1 MPLQRQVGF
10 IYDSPNLFI
19 IAHELGH
26 GAFNLRHTFS
36 PESFIAAERT
46 TQNLLDYPSTGVT
59 VSLSNCSGQAGT
71 ELWKHQWEFIRDPQ
85 NIWFAWAQEESK
97 GEMIAVIDTG
107 KFGITITEMN
117 VEFAPSIGEMKLK
130 YKLGD
135 STKVLMEK
143 YPDEDFLTKMFVFDK
158 SGQKLY
164 ESEKEATVSGEFVW
178 DGFFGDNKKDSLV
191 YEKGPFKLSLVLT
204 NVDSSIN
211 SWQDFK
217 DWAYEIFSEDSVNT
231 FMTSCDTSFNILTG
245 AHLEWIANKDM
256 QGWVVPSSLED
267 YKRIQQIYMTYDGVK
282 ESGNP
287 FDYIKENTIYVDF
300 LGKKLRVH
308 NEFATVLENVKTT
321 LKNKGVYSA
330 LTNKYSSQYVETFAM
345 RTINDP
351 KGGGSV
357 SEHGFAMAIDILP
370 KKNPQ
375 ILSVNTD
382 DKPYNT
388 YVRFFIKVAT
398 GFDVGTSK
406 TVTSI
411 KSAHEKL
418 LNIFSN
424 TTIKALTDEYQAI
437 YTYNNNTE
445 NINVNSL
452 EQINN
457 DLNVLKDACLAL
469 NDEST
474 STEVNNVQESLN
486 NYALKIKSLSAN
498 IVRYKNTIIFDDIA
512 NGQIDDLKI
521 KLGEINSELSNIEKT
536 LNDAMPGTVSFSLI
550 EPSDYDKLK
559 EKITAFNTEQQKLC
573 ASLYT
578 FATRLKSGVGSI
590 GFENILLQD
599 GFCDLEIDL
608 INAFL
613 DADDRIQWGGAF
625 NKKVDGMH
633 FGFTTTAA
641 KSIVNKNN

>member
-1 MPLQRQVGF
+1 
-10 IYDSPNLFI
+10 
-19 IAHELGH
+19 
-26 GAFNLRHTFS
+26 
-36 PESFIAAERT
+36 
-46 TQNLLDYPSTGVT
+46 
-59 VSLSNCSGQAGT
+59 
-71 ELWKHQWEFIRDPQ
+71 
-85 NIWFAWAQEESK
+85 
-97 GEMIAVIDTG
+97 MIAVIDTG

-411 KSAHEKL
+411 KSAH
-418 LNIFSN
+418 
-424 TTIKALTDEYQAI
+424 
-437 YTYNNNTE
+437 
-445 NINVNSL
+445 
-452 EQINN
+452 
-457 DLNVLKDACLAL
+457 
-469 NDEST
+469 
-474 STEVNNVQESLN
+474 
-486 NYALKIKSLSAN
+486 
-498 IVRYKNTIIFDDIA
+498 
-512 NGQIDDLKI
+512 
-521 KLGEINSELSNIEKT
+521 
-536 LNDAMPGTVSFSLI
+536 
-550 EPSDYDKLK
+550 
-559 EKITAFNTEQQKLC
+559 
-573 ASLYT
+573 
-578 FATRLKSGVGSI
+578 
-590 GFENILLQD
+590 
-599 GFCDLEIDL
+599 
-608 INAFL
+608 
-613 DADDRIQWGGAF
+613 
-625 NKKVDGMH
+625 
-633 FGFTTTAA
+633 
-641 KSIVNKNN
+641 